1 MTSSKVLE
9 WALLVDVGILLVLLV
24 DVWINKHVLEA
35 LRSSER
41 RYR

>member
-1 MTSSKVLE
+1 VTSSKVLE

-24 DVWINKHVLEA
+24 DVWINVHVLQA
-35 LRSSER
+35 LTSGER

>member
-1 MTSSKVLE
+1 LTSSKVLE

-24 DVWINKHVLEA
+24 DVWINAHVLQA
-35 LRSSER
+35 IQGER